1 MYGARSA
8 KRTVSLT
15 TVSSRT
21 RLKSWKP
28 GAAAEDAAGRRG
40 ELRLRPLL
48 LWRVALRGPQERWKL
63 VVAAENL
70 TNAAFCT
77 GVLNQPNTAAF
88 GLNNPATG
96 GTVLRCA
103 LNDPARLR
111 SKPGRGSD
119 QRGGTEG

>member
-15 TVSSRT
+15 TVPSRT

-28 GAAAEDAAGRRG
+28 VAAAEDAAGRRG

-48 LWRVALRGPQERWKL
+48 LWRVALRGPQESWKL

-70 TNAAFCT
+70 TNTAFCT

-88 GLNNPATG
+88 GLN
-96 GTVLRCA
+96 
-103 LNDPARLR
+103 
-111 SKPGRGSD
+111 KPGDRRDGPAVCVERPPLGCARSPGEVLIS
-119 QRGGTEG
+119 GGN